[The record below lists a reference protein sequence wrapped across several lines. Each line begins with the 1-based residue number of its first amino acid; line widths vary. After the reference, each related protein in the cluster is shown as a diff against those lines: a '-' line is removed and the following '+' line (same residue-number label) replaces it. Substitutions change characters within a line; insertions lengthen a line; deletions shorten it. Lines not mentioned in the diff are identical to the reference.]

1 MFDKIISVLED
12 QAIAKNTKRIKEILE
27 FRRILE
33 PEIAA
38 LAAASLDP
46 DDLVLIK
53 TILDRQEKSLAEDKG
68 DAHDDLH
75 FHLTLARA
83 TKNEILVEVIAIL
96 HDILRE
102 CRVPPLENLTRKR
115 ISLQGHQQIYAALI
129 ERDSE
134 SSRKAMLNHLSE
146 VDSLLYG
153 QRTDTFQ
160 EPPSSP

>member
-1 MFDKIISVLED
+1 MFNKIISVLED

-38 LAAASLDP
+38 LAAESLDP
-46 DDLVLIK
+46 NDLVLIN
-53 TILDRQEKSLAEDKG
+53 TILDRQEKSLSEDKE
-68 DAHDDLH
+68 DAQDDLH

-83 TKNEILVEVIAIL
+83 TKNEILVEVTAML

-102 CRVPPLENLTRKR
+102 CRVPQLENLARKR
-115 ISLQGHQQIYAALI
+115 ISLQSHQEIYAALR

-134 SSRKAMLNHLSE
+134 LSRSAMRDHLRDVE
-146 VDSLLYG
+146 SLLYG
-153 QRTDTFQ
+153 QRTDT
-160 EPPSSP
+160 ST